1 MVIEIIGKQ
10 MKQLK
15 RSSKNKLS
23 RCFIAISIMIYMFI
37 AASAVGQ
44 QATMLDIKKN
54 LQSEFMEG
62 LYQRTYY
69 SLLDRVD
76 PDGFLQES
84 LTGRYPGMFP
94 RTVGGIVSLFLETG
108 ELDMSEKI
116 INSSLDAMTEND
128 MERISHVFLRQ
139 TNDLIP
145 VFNGKKLMQPET
157 SVELYRFDHDRKG
170 AIKCTAPDKPI
181 LAVQV
186 AISLNACKG
195 VLTLTLRKEKD
206 SAPIRSM
213 NINAKQINPGQL
225 WQRFELAEPLML
237 NEGEEY
243 FIQIEYDGFG
253 YPTWYGLDNQ
263 PEQGGAFW
271 FNSESNSSDWVY
283 EKNNAPA
290 YVVDF
295 GKLRQ
300 KQVSKPYEIYCDWD
314 QIDGQA
320 NVIMA
325 WARLAEK
332 RGHTEYE
339 DHTYSIVAKL
349 MDRTSDQPYFMIGEG
364 HAVGTNLVQN
374 ISLEHSREGRYW
386 HAWDILTQSVVG
398 ASLEAMINI
407 AHRRGDT
414 KHALRWQRRLQ
425 LLKQGV
431 GQNLTRI
438 VNGKK
443 VYLEML
449 LPNSSGGVPFTGMG
463 WLNLA
468 PIMAQWEPLER
479 QIMRNTIETM
489 RTKLLLEYK
498 GQKYLA
504 MEYDP
509 DGKVYQ
515 EWIIGKGVGWE
526 IDYSRQEKEYNRI
539 VEWLKFLET
548 FHTGELY
555 SEFMRLDDDGKWLVG
570 DGGNGEQSSWWCWAM
585 ARLRKD
591 AGLPIVPE
599 NPIK

>member
-1 MVIEIIGKQ
+1 MNYV
-10 MKQLK
+10 
-15 RSSKNKLS
+15 KLTL
-23 RCFIAISIMIYMFI
+23 MIYMLI
-37 AASAVGQ
+37 IASAVAQ
-44 QATMLDIKKN
+44 EATMSDIKKN

-76 PDGFLQES
+76 SDGFLQES

-108 ELDMSEKI
+108 ELEISEKI
-116 INSSLDAMTEND
+116 INSTLEAMTVNE

-145 VFNGKKLMQPET
+145 VFDGKELMQHET
-157 SVELYRFDHDRKG
+157 NVALYKLNHNRSG
-170 AIKCTAPDKPI
+170 AIKVKATGQPI
-181 LAVQV
+181 LAVEV

-195 VLTLTLRKEKD
+195 VLTLTLRKDKD
-206 SAPIRSM
+206 GEPIRS
-213 NINAKQINPGQL
+213 IDIEAKQVNPGRL
-225 WQRFELAEPLML
+225 WQRFALAEPLVVK
-237 NEGEEY
+237 EGDEY
-243 FIQIEYDGFG
+243 FVQIDFDGFG
-253 YPTWYGLDNQ
+253 YPTWFGLD
-263 PEQGGAFW
+263 EESKQGGAFW
-271 FNSESNSSDWVY
+271 FDAESSSPEWIY
-283 EKNNAPA
+283 QENHAPA
-290 YVVDF
+290 YVVDV
-295 GKLRQ
+295 GKLRH
-300 KQVSKPYEIYCDWD
+300 KQVSKPYKIYCDWD

-332 RGHTEYE
+332 RGRIDFE
-339 DHTYSIVAKL
+339 DQTYSVVAKL

-398 ASLEAMINI
+398 ASLESMINI
-407 AHRRGDT
+407 AHRRGDS
-414 KHALRWQRRLQ
+414 KHELRWQRRLQ

-431 GQNLTRI
+431 SQNLTRI

-449 LPNSSGGVPFTGMG
+449 LPNSAGGVPFTGMG

-479 QIMRNTIETM
+479 QIMRNTVETM
-489 RTKLLLEYK
+489 REKLLLEYK

-509 DGKVYQ
+509 DGKVYN

-570 DGGNGEQSSWWCWAM
+570 DGGNGEQSSWWCWAI
-585 ARLRKD
+585 ARLRLD
-591 AGLPIVPE
+591 AGLPVVPE
-599 NPIK
+599 SPIN